1 MRTRKA
7 NRGAVVKS
15 AVLVVAGVVALVAMP
30 GAAYA
35 QDPPVM
41 QPPAAQP
48 APAPPVPVQP
58 PTAQTPGEQT
68 APAAAATPPSLESRR
83 DELRVM
89 EMALIQAV
97 QKGAQELA
105 RQLKVSDPG
114 SAFVMGTGRARGF
127 VLEGYGL
134 FFDVDVPE
142 MRQSV
147 VWSMQMVELMNQ
159 RANAEQFLR
168 NSTPD
173 DPRRAMAGE
182 QIRRIDRMMAAA
194 AQGTLSLPAPTQNM
208 QLAAPERGIIGAQNV
223 ADGTV
228 APPGSALTASPAPPV
243 PPTAVAAGDPNAL
256 YTSAVKNALIDSMLL
271 FSSALRIADN
281 EWLTV
286 AASDSTGP
294 PIPGGL
300 DDSSRIVIRIKGADL
315 AAFKAGK
322 LTRPEMLKKVE
333 VREF

>member
-1 MRTRKA
+1 M
-7 NRGAVVKS
+7 G
-15 AVLVVAGVVALVAMP
+15 

-35 QDPPVM
+35 QEPPLTP
-41 QPPAAQP
+41 PPASQP
-48 APAPPVPVQP
+48 APAVVPQ
-58 PTAQTPGEQT
+58 
-68 APAAAATPPSLESRR
+68 SLESRR

-89 EMALIQAV
+89 ETALIQAV

-127 VLEGYGL
+127 VLDGYGL

-147 VWSMQMVELMNQ
+147 VWSMQMVELMSQ

-168 NSTPD
+168 NSAGTD
-173 DPRRAMAGE
+173 DPRRSMAFE
-182 QIRRIDRMMAAA
+182 QIRRIDRIMAA
-194 AQGTLSLPAPTQNM
+194 AQGRQTLPAPTENT
-208 QLAAPERGIIGAQNV
+208 QLASPAQGLVGAQNV
-223 ADGTV
+223 AEGAV
-228 APPGSALTASPAPPV
+228 PAPGSSVGASAMALTTAP
-243 PPTAVAAGDPNAL
+243 AGDPNAL
-256 YTSAVKNALIDSMLL
+256 YTNAVKNALIDSMLL

-294 PIPGGL
+294 PMPGGL
-300 DDSSRIVIRIKGADL
+300 DDSSRIVIRMKGADL
-315 AAFKAGK
+315 AAYKAGK
-322 LTRPEMLKKVE
+322 LTRQEILKRVE